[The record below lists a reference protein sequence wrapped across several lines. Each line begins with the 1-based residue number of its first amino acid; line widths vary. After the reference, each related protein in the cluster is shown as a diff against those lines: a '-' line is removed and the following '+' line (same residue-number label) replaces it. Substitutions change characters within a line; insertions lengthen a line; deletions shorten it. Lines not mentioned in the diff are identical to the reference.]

1 VKREARAG
9 DGPLY
14 DAADVVSNP
23 DARAAAF
30 LKGVTYLRIVLTP
43 IVMALILAGDRV
55 DGAYAVAGALFAI
68 AAVTDFVD
76 GRLARRWKQTTTW
89 GTFLDTTADKLLVS
103 GALIALVAVDRAS
116 TWIAFIIIGREL
128 LIMGLRG
135 AVTAADGTV
144 VRPSIW
150 GKLKANVQFI
160 AIFMAILR
168 TSEPVGPL
176 YPDQYA
182 MIVAA
187 AVTVGS
193 AVEYVARFGGVLS
206 RRRPG

>member
-1 VKREARAG
+1 LPDAS
-9 DGPLY
+9 PLY
-14 DAADVVSNP
+14 DAAVVVSTP

-30 LKGVTYLRIVLTP
+30 LKGITYLRIALTP
-43 IVMALILAGDRV
+43 IVMALVLAGPTTDA
-55 DGAYAVAGALFAI
+55 AYAIAGTLFAV
-68 AAVTDFVD
+68 AAITDFID

-103 GALIALVAVDRAS
+103 GVLIALVAVDRAS

-144 VRPSIW
+144 VAPSIW
-150 GKLKANVQFI
+150 GKLKANVQFL

-193 AVEYVARFGGVLS
+193 AVEYLARLSGVVS

>member
-1 VKREARAG
+1 VPCGRGIASR
-9 DGPLY
+9 LY
-14 DAADVVSNP
+14 DAAVVVSTP

-30 LKGVTYLRIVLTP
+30 LKGITYLRIVLTP
-43 IVMALILAGDRV
+43 IVMALVLAGERT
-55 DGAYAVAGALFAI
+55 DGAYAIAGALFAI
-68 AAVTDFVD
+68 AAITDFID

-103 GALIALVAVDRAS
+103 GVLIALVAVDRAS

-144 VRPSIW
+144 VAPSIW
-150 GKLKANVQFI
+150 GKLKANVQFL
-160 AIFMAILR
+160 AIFLAILR
-168 TSEPVGPL
+168 TSEPLGPL

-193 AVEYVARFGGVLS
+193 AVEYLARLSGVLS

>member
-1 VKREARAG
+1 
-9 DGPLY
+9 
-14 DAADVVSNP
+14 VVSTP

-30 LKGVTYLRIVLTP
+30 LKGITYLRIVLTP
-43 IVMALILAGDRV
+43 IVMALVLAGERT
-55 DGAYAVAGALFAI
+55 DGAYAVAGALFAV
-68 AAVTDFVD
+68 AAITDFID

-103 GALIALVAVDRAS
+103 GVLIALVAVDRAS

-144 VRPSIW
+144 VAPSIW
-150 GKLKANVQFI
+150 GKLKANVQFL
-160 AIFMAILR
+160 AIFLAIVR
-168 TSEPVGPL
+168 TSEPIGPL

-193 AVEYVARFGGVLS
+193 AVEYLARFSGVLS

>member
-1 VKREARAG
+1 
-9 DGPLY
+9 
-14 DAADVVSNP
+14 VVSTP

-30 LKGVTYLRIVLTP
+30 LKGITYLRVVLTP

-55 DGAYAVAGALFAI
+55 RYAYVLGAALFAV
-68 AAVTDFVD
+68 AAVTDFFD
-76 GRLARRWKQTTTW
+76 GRLARRWKQATTL

-103 GALIALVAVDRAS
+103 GVLVALVAVDRAS
-116 TWIAFIIIGREL
+116 TWLAFVIIGREL

-150 GKLKANVQFI
+150 GKLKANVQFL
-160 AIFMAILR
+160 AILLAIVR
-168 TSEPVGPL
+168 TSDRLGPL
-176 YPDQYA
+176 YLDQYA
-182 MIVAA
+182 MVVAA

-193 AVEYVARFGGVLS
+193 AVEYVARFGGLLA
-206 RRRPG
+206 RRRDR

>member
-1 VKREARAG
+1 MRCGRAVAS
-9 DGPLY
+9 PLY
-14 DAADVVSNP
+14 DAAVVVSTP

-30 LKGVTYLRIVLTP
+30 LKGITYLRIVLTP
-43 IVMALILAGDRV
+43 IVMALVLAGERT
-55 DGAYAVAGALFAI
+55 DGAYAIAGALFAI
-68 AAVTDFVD
+68 AAITDFID

-103 GALIALVAVDRAS
+103 GVLIALVAVDRAS

-144 VRPSIW
+144 VAPSIW
-150 GKLKANVQFI
+150 GKLKANVQFL
-160 AIFMAILR
+160 AIFLAILR
-168 TSEPVGPL
+168 TSEPLGPL

-193 AVEYVARFGGVLS
+193 AVEYLARLSGVLS

>member
-1 VKREARAG
+1 M
-9 DGPLY
+9 
-14 DAADVVSNP
+14 VSNP
-23 DARAAAF
+23 DERAAAF
-30 LKGVTYLRIVLTP
+30 LKGVTYLRILLTP

-55 DGAYAVAGALFAI
+55 DAAYAVGGMLFAI
-68 AAVTDFVD
+68 AAATDFVD

-103 GALIALVAVDRAS
+103 GVLISLVAVDRAS
-116 TWIAFIIIGREL
+116 TWVAFIIVGREL

-144 VRPSIW
+144 VRPSLW
-150 GKLKANVQFI
+150 GKLKANVQFL
-160 AIFMAILR
+160 AILLAILR

-182 MIVAA
+182 MILAA